1 MNFFFP
7 DTTPD
12 PSYVLLVL
20 CLISIAIP
28 VMLTDTCSFKY
39 IYYLLLLDAPQGQQ
53 QFPELSLLPNR
64 YSTKF
69 LEKLGLKTTSSVQ
82 SSG

>member
-1 MNFFFP
+1 M
-7 DTTPD
+7 
-12 PSYVLLVL
+12 
-20 CLISIAIP
+20 P

-53 QFPELSLLPNR
+53 QFPELSLLPNIR
-64 YSTKF
+64 SMKF